1 MKKKENFNL
10 HSNPRKEKEPKK
22 RKKTINKFKEKKKKR
37 KLKSL
42 ATRHLISI
50 DCILPFPPSQYKN
63 SSCLVN

>member
-22 RKKTINKFKEKKKKR
+22 RKLN
-37 KLKSL
+37 SL
-42 ATRHLISI
+42 TNRHLISI

>member
-10 HSNPRKEKEPKK
+10 HSNPRKERSPKK
-22 RKKTINKFKEKKKKR
+22 KKKLSTNSKKKKR
-37 KLKSL
+37 KLNSL
-42 ATRHLISI
+42 TNRHLISI

>member
-22 RKKTINKFKEKKKKR
+22 RKKTINKFKEKKKR

-63 SSCLVN
+63 SSGLVN

>member
-22 RKKTINKFKEKKKKR
+22 RKKTINKFKEKKKR
-37 KLKSL
+37 KLNSL
-42 ATRHLISI
+42 TNRHLISI

-63 SSCLVN
+63 SSGLVN

>member
-1 MKKKENFNL
+1 MKKKESFNL

-22 RKKTINKFKEKKKKR
+22 EKKTINKFKEKKKR
-37 KLKSL
+37 KLNSL
-42 ATRHLISI
+42 TNRHLISI

>member
-22 RKKTINKFKEKKKKR
+22 RKKTINKFKEKKKR
-37 KLKSL
+37 KLNSL
-42 ATRHLISI
+42 TNRHLISI

>member
-10 HSNPRKEKEPKK
+10 HSNPRKKRSPKK
-22 RKKTINKFKEKKKKR
+22 KKKTINKFKEKKKR

>member
-10 HSNPRKEKEPKK
+10 HSNPRKERSPKK
-22 RKKTINKFKEKKKKR
+22 KKKTINKFKEKKKR
-37 KLKSL
+37 KFKSL

-63 SSCLVN
+63 SSGLVN

>member
-22 RKKTINKFKEKKKKR
+22 RKKTINKFKEKKKR
-37 KLKSL
+37 KFKSL

-63 SSCLVN
+63 SSGLVN

>member
-10 HSNPRKEKEPKK
+10 HSNPRKERSPKK
-22 RKKTINKFKEKKKKR
+22 KKKTINKFKEKKKR
-37 KLKSL
+37 KLNSL
-42 ATRHLISI
+42 TNRHLISI